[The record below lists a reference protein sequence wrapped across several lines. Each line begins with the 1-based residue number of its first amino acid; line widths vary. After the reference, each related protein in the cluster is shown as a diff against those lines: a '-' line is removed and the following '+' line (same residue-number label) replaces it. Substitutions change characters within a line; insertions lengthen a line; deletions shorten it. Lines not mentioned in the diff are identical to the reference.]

1 MQLSPSAQDLRNLA
15 DKIARINEVDT
26 HTDTGEPDHEI
37 TSSEL
42 MRLKVAL
49 RPLVDGEKQSRFT
62 QVLNKLNSGQPITTA
77 EARLITAAFASMADI
92 IATDSSLLSR
102 LRKDITDFNKDHEP
116 KATKE
121 EPEEES
127 EDNIAKDIDLDLDSE
142 YERK

>member
-37 TSSEL
+37 NSSEL

-49 RPLVDGEKQSRFT
+49 RPLVDGDKQSRFT

-102 LRKDITDFNKDHEP
+102 LRKDITDFNKDHEEHASKEP
-116 KATKE
+116 EIEE
-121 EPEEES
+121 EPT
-127 EDNIAKDIDLDLDSE
+127 DDISSPALL
-142 YERK
+142 